1 MVLVRPCA
9 PHLVAVRAEHL
20 RWPIRTVALAR
31 HGDPARAESKLTDA
45 HMRGPRWADPL
56 KAWGDVLV
64 KQGKRQEAFAK
75 YDEALKYA
83 PN

>member
-31 HGDPARAESKLTDA
+31 HGDPARAESN
-45 HMRGPRWADPL
+45 
-56 KAWGDVLV
+56 VLV